1 MAASFAPSPAEL
13 ALTQQIFAHADPQKL
28 GALTGEVAVKVF
40 GGANL
45 SPTVLGEIWQIADES
60 NNGWLSQKGVAMAV
74 RLMGHAQKGEKISA
88 ALLSKP
94 GPLPTITGITPVVA
108 HGTGASAS
116 RARSPQPA
124 SGLPPFTPQDKAKF
138 QSMFLKS
145 GPVDGL
151 LSGEKAQEVFIKSKL
166 PNETLG
172 LIWNLADTQDRG
184 RLDSTDFAIG
194 MYLIQATMTGQLLS
208 IPNVLP
214 PGFYQ
219 QVAGAGGAASSI
231 RSQATGGSFS
241 PLASSFAQTQT
252 RSNIQP
258 QYTGASQHLLQPQ
271 ATGPWSAKSPVPPHL
286 PARPS
291 QSAPGSSPSAI
302 GSGAFG
308 APQLPWDVTPAEKAS
323 SDRWFDSLDS
333 QKRGFIQD
341 DVAVP
346 FMLESKLS
354 GDDLAQI
361 WDLADMNNDGR
372 LTRDGFAIAWYLIQK
387 KRNGVPIPSS
397 LPQSLIP
404 PSMRGPV
411 SASPFSPAASAFA
424 PAPPAPEPAKDL
436 FSWDEPVPSPQPVA
450 TPANS
455 FPAQQQQLSPQNTA
469 FSTPP
474 RADPFGSSSFSVPA
488 AMSNQDLLGDDDD
501 TGASSPPI
509 HDQSA
514 EIGNVQNQVNS
525 TSRSL
530 AAAQAERQ
538 ALETTLANQA
548 AQLSALQTQL
558 SSAKAAY
565 ETETKLLSGLRER
578 QSVQTADITKTRE
591 ELIRAESDLSAVR
604 VEKSEVE
611 GAFLRDKEEV
621 RALHKKMG
629 EVGTQSEVLK
639 ADVERAKKE
648 AKQQKGLL
656 AIARK
661 QLSTKEAERAK
672 VEKELLE
679 AQAEARAVGAEK
691 EEVES
696 AIATLEAQPMPTLPE
711 PVAAP
716 VISAPERTLS
726 ADSVT
731 FAASHVLPATP
742 DVGSPSVASS
752 IKSNNPFERLVGN
765 STPRSQSP
773 FALNSAI
780 VSPEAAAEGS
790 APDPFGFA
798 RAFEADA
805 AEPIA
810 APEEP
815 ANEESLESKSPTPK
829 PVELAT
835 LSPPHSEA
843 GTTDD
848 TVSEPDI
855 FSTPMTANG
864 PTFPAIDNVVS
875 TQFPPIEAATTS
887 STGNPPGHFEPEPEA
902 KPDQAETDLGAQ
914 LKELDVA
921 DSDSSDSDSEDEVPL
936 ATLKEKNAEVLANE
950 VPATVK
956 TNGDA
961 EPSFDDVFGTSDA
974 APAPAPT
981 TAPAAA
987 ADPSMDAFGM
997 PLSNSSPFGTPGNG
1011 FAPSAPQP
1019 AVTGVSAF
1027 DEALGKLPAGSSP
1040 APQFTSFDS
1049 AFDDNF
1055 DFASASGATETAFP
1069 PAPTA
1074 ASVNGHA
1081 ASPFPPPSASKN
1093 EFDSIFASDNVPGPV
1108 PTAELPKPIN
1118 GENANV
1124 PAFGAPAQN
1133 GSLAGKPAGGS
1144 TSFDEAF
1151 AGFGSGPDLKNLGA
1165 GIIESPIATSS
1176 GPSNPPSQAFPSVSP
1191 VSSPKSAVPPPR
1203 ADTARSVSP
1212 PPRHRSPPPARN
1224 NTSPKTRP
1232 STSSSKEEKTKD
1244 APPPRHSKLSIRLPF
1259 GKKKKQAEPLP
1270 SAPSQLLTP
1279 PREEP
1284 ERTVTPAVD
1293 DDVEAVK
1300 QLTAMG
1306 FSRTQAVDALE
1317 IYGYDVQKALNSLLG
1332 AQ

>member
-1 MAASFAPSPAEL
+1 MAATFSPSPAEL

-45 SPTVLGEIWQIADES
+45 SPIVLGEVWQIADES

-74 RLMGHAQKGEKISA
+74 RLMGHAQKGEKVSA

-108 HGTGASAS
+108 QGTGASAS
-116 RARSPQPA
+116 RARSPQPV

-138 QSMFLKS
+138 HSMFLKS

-194 MYLIQATMTGQLLS
+194 MYLIQATMTGQLQS
-208 IPNVLP
+208 IPSALP

-219 QVAGAGGAASSI
+219 QVAGGAAGSI

-241 PLASSFAQTQT
+241 PLASSFSQTQT

-271 ATGPWSAKSPVPPHL
+271 ATGPWSAKPPVPPHL

-302 GSGAFG
+302 GTGAFG

-323 SDRWFDSLDS
+323 ADRWFDSLDT

-404 PSMRGPV
+404 PSMRGPA

-424 PAPPAPEPAKDL
+424 PAPPPPEPAKDL

-450 TPANS
+450 TPVNS

-474 RADPFGSSSFSVPA
+474 RADPFGSSSFSAPAA

-629 EVGTQSEVLK
+629 EVGTQAEVLK

-773 FALNSAI
+773 FAPSNAV

-805 AEPIA
+805 AEPVA
-810 APEEP
+810 APAPEEP
-815 ANEESLESKSPTPK
+815 ATEESVESKSPTPK
-829 PVELAT
+829 PAEPAT
-835 LSPPHSEA
+835 LSPHSEA

-848 TVSEPDI
+848 TVSESEPDI
-855 FSTPMTANG
+855 FSTPMTSNG

-875 TQFPPIEAATTS
+875 TQFPPVEAAT
-887 STGNPPGHFEPEPEA
+887 STANPPGHFEPESEA
-902 KPDQAETDLGAQ
+902 KPDAAETDLGAQ
-914 LKELDVA
+914 LKELDIA

-936 ATLKEKNAEVLANE
+936 ATLKEKNAEVAA
-950 VPATVK
+950 PAAAK

-974 APAPAPT
+974 SPTPAPAI
-981 TAPAAA
+981 APAAA
-987 ADPSMDAFGM
+987 AEPSTDAFGM
-997 PLSNSSPFGTPGNG
+997 SSFNSSPFGTPGNG
-1011 FAPSAPQP
+1011 FAPSASPP
-1019 AVTGVSAF
+1019 AVAGVNAF

-1055 DFASASGATETAFP
+1055 DFASATGATETAFP

-1074 ASVNGHA
+1074 ASLNGHA
-1081 ASPFPPPSASKN
+1081 ASPLPPPSASKN
-1093 EFDSIFASDNVPGPV
+1093 EFDSIFASDNAPGPV
-1108 PTAELPKPIN
+1108 PTGELPKPVN
-1118 GENANV
+1118 GTNANV
-1124 PAFGAPAQN
+1124 PAFGAPPQN
-1133 GSLAGKPAGGS
+1133 GSLVAGGS

-1151 AGFGSGPDLKNLGA
+1151 AGFGSGPDLKSLGA
-1165 GIIESPIATSS
+1165 GIVESPIATSS
-1176 GPSNPPSQAFPSVSP
+1176 GPSNPPPQAFPSVSP
-1191 VSSPKSAVPPPR
+1191 VASPKSAAPPPR
-1203 ADTARSVSP
+1203 SDTARSVSP

-1224 NTSPKTRP
+1224 SNISPKTRP
-1232 STSSSKEEKTKD
+1232 STSSKEEKTKD

-1284 ERTVTPAVD
+1284 ERTATPAVD

-1300 QLTAMG
+1300 QLAAMG